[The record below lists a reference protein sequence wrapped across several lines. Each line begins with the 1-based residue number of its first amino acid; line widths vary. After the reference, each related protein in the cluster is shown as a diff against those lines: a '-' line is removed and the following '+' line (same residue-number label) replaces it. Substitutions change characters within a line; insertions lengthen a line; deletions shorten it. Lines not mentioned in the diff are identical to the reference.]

1 MSSTTLQFPDT
12 TAPLVKGAL
21 ERELNLLKVNIEN
34 TERKVQ
40 DADVLHGR
48 EASELYRM
56 FLQGEM
62 GDSRGIM
69 IWVSEYEALVEL
81 RKEYR
86 ELEAVLSSWVQ

>member
-1 MSSTTLQFPDT
+1 M
-12 TAPLVKGAL
+12 
-21 ERELNLLKVNIEN
+21 
-34 TERKVQ
+34 
-40 DADVLHGR
+40 HGR

-56 FLQGEM
+56 FLEGEM